1 MGRLLKPNYGHPER
15 KGERMAI
22 MISVKRTYW
31 PEYTEHMGRHTCFLS
46 STGQGGLSI
55 LMKASQVI
63 LITQRRAILNS
74 GLKSWRSLSHWSC
87 ISCPPTQGGST
98 EVTFHSVLTASRGY
112 WRKQLS
118 NDLASNTPTIVFSR
132 KLGKLPPVQL
142 PFAMYYGVHV
152 PSHSWKQGES
162 WPCWDQTY
170 LQPLTARSAHSSLAS
185 CTDQRQHRKGTCLC
199 FPACFP
205 KLIVGGAPR
214 IRYLRPV
221 LQVFLWNCS
230 VWANVPPSSPRCQH
244 IVCLPS
250 VSTDSLCVLPSL
262 SGMFRTFSC
271 YENTAVSF
279 RVPC

>member
-1 MGRLLKPNYGHPER
+1 MGRLLKPNDGHPER

-63 LITQRRAILNS
+63 LITQRKAILNS

-118 NDLASNTPTIVFSR
+118 NDLASNTPTIAFFQET
-132 KLGKLPPVQL
+132 GKTTPSAAT
-142 PFAMYYGVHV
+142 FCHV
-152 PSHSWKQGES
+152 LW
-162 WPCWDQTY
+162 CACA
-170 LQPLTARSAHSSLAS
+170 QPLLEARGEL
-185 CTDQRQHRKGTCLC
+185 TL
-199 FPACFP
+199 
-205 KLIVGGAPR
+205 
-214 IRYLRPV
+214 LRPD
-221 LQVFLWNCS
+221 LPAASDCTQCPQQPCFLHWWAPAPQRDLSVF
-230 VWANVPPSSPRCQH
+230 P
-244 IVCLPS
+244 
-250 VSTDSLCVLPSL
+250 CVLPKADCWWCPTNQVFASSFTSISL
-262 SGMFRTFSC
+262 KLQRLS
-271 YENTAVSF
+271 
-279 RVPC
+279 